1 MTTNDDLDLSQFL
14 EIDTQEFSC
23 GSYDSN
29 DSFIAP
35 ESDADGPLASAD
47 SGSDPESNESSGS
60 DAGGGRLLF
69 RWHLTKNG
77 VDEEAVGIEEFK
89 ALCKLHCKKWAFQLE
104 RGAATSALHYQA
116 RISLRK
122 KARKGRVRRLFIGCH
137 VSPESNI
144 GKHTGEFYAMKD
156 ETRVAGPWSD
166 KDVNHYRDPRYDI
179 ADHYFPWQEE
189 AMRRLITQDDRQI
202 LIVVDPTGHTGK
214 TVLAHHIV
222 LFHGGIFVP
231 SFFQTGEDVLQF
243 VHGFTAE
250 GGRYIIVVDVPRA
263 AVLSQLAGRLFAAF
277 ETIKGGYVYDRRYH
291 AQARYL
297 RPPRIVVFCNDE
309 PDKTLLTGDRW
320 DILRLPIGSVAG
332 PMPEARSESG
342 ASEEGDEL
350 PTGEEESADADESSQ
365 DCEEDDDSSDSSAD
379 GSEDVSGRDDENG
392 RAAILTNGV
401 SCPLKE
407 AGKKR
412 RRLL

>member
-1 MTTNDDLDLSQFL
+1 MEEIDLSQFI
-14 EIDTQEFSC
+14 EVDTQEFSC

-35 ESDADGPLASAD
+35 EDDDDRYMASSDEEA
-47 SGSDPESNESSGS
+47 DPESDESSGS
-60 DAGGGRLLF
+60 TASGGRLLF

-77 VDEEAVGIEEFK
+77 VDEEAEGIEDFK
-89 ALCKLHCKKWAFQLE
+89 ALNKLHCKKWAFQLE
-104 RGAATSALHYQA
+104 RAPQTGTLHFQG

-122 KARKGRVRRLFIGCH
+122 KARKGRVRRLFKHCH

-144 GKHTGEFYAMKD
+144 GQPTGEFYAMKE
-156 ETRVAGPWSD
+156 ETRVAGPWTD

-179 ADHYFPWQEE
+179 ADSYRPWQRE
-189 AMRRLITQDDRQI
+189 AMRRVLTQNDRQI
-202 LIVVDPTGHTGK
+202 LIVVDPVGNTGK

-263 AVLSQLAGRLFAAF
+263 AVLSNIAGRLFAAF

-297 RPPRIVVFCNDE
+297 RPPRIIVFCNAE
-309 PDKTLLTGDRW
+309 PDARLLTGDRW
-320 DILRLPIGSVAG
+320 DVLKLPFGSVAG
-332 PMPEARSESG
+332 DMPEPRNG
-342 ASEEGDEL
+342 PG
-350 PTGEEESADADESSQ
+350 SSQ
-365 DCEEDDDSSDSSAD
+365 SSDGSSSSSSSGSAGTNSSQTLGFASQDSSSS
-379 GSEDVSGRDDENG
+379 GSSGSGRSLD
-392 RAAILTNGV
+392 A
-401 SCPLKE
+401 
-407 AGKKR
+407 
-412 RRLL
+412 RLGGQDPQIIQALRTIMGNTTASAS